1 MTATT
6 TTTPRTQTGVLVEQ
20 VVRRFG
26 DRVVLDHLDL
36 TIDDDEL
43 VVLLGPSGC
52 GKSTLQ
58 LGPRAR
64 AARAE
69 ERGPDPQGRRAGL
82 PQPGGGRLC
91 VQLRQGGRLVDL
103 EPAVGDRGQG
113 RCPDHRQGRSADR
126 PGQQLLRGNRQV
138 AQRPEPPGRL
148 ADLLT
153 RVARIFNWA
162 QQNPDQYA
170 KAIAKETGVSLED
183 ARTTVD
189 AYPFKITQVLP
200 EDVKAQQALSDAFF
214 EAGEINKKVDIT
226 TITDNL
232 LPDGFD
238 SSKQLMSAARRELHL
253 NAFLMEA
260 GHHEAAWRLPESNPR
275 ADFDLA
281 HWIELAQ
288 LAENAKFDSLFLAD
302 GPALT
307 GSGEFRPPGQLEPLT
322 LLTALSQHTSRIGL
336 IATVSSTYNEPYN
349 LARRLASV
357 DHVSGGRAGWN
368 IVTSATP
375 EEAANFGLDNRL
387 DHSSRYA
394 RADEFLDVAKALW
407 DSWETDAV
415 LGDKSSGRYS
425 DLSRLHTI
433 DHHGD
438 HFKVAGPLNV
448 ERPPQGHPLL
458 VQAGSSEDG
467 KSFAARHAEAIFT
480 AHQTYERAADF
491 YGDIKAR
498 TKAAGRDP
506 DGVLVLPGIVPIIG
520 STEREA
526 RELARQ
532 LDELRVP
539 EYGLWQLANILETD
553 TSAFELDK
561 PLPDFVLARPKLEGA
576 QSRAD
581 LIIELAQRESLTV
594 REILSRLGGGRGHFT
609 FIGTPDQVVDT
620 IVAWFEGGAADGFNI
635 MAAAL
640 PSGLETFIDHVLPI
654 LRRKGLFRE
663 DYTGS
668 DAA

>member
-1 MTATT
+1 
-6 TTTPRTQTGVLVEQ
+6 
-20 VVRRFG
+20 
-26 DRVVLDHLDL
+26 
-36 TIDDDEL
+36 
-43 VVLLGPSGC
+43 
-52 GKSTLQ
+52 
-58 LGPRAR
+58 
-64 AARAE
+64 
-69 ERGPDPQGRRAGL
+69 
-82 PQPGGGRLC
+82 
-91 VQLRQGGRLVDL
+91 
-103 EPAVGDRGQG
+103 
-113 RCPDHRQGRSADR
+113 
-126 PGQQLLRGNRQV
+126 
-138 AQRPEPPGRL
+138 
-148 ADLLT
+148 
-153 RVARIFNWA
+153 
-162 QQNPDQYA
+162 
-170 KAIAKETGVSLED
+170 
-183 ARTTVD
+183 
-189 AYPFKITQVLP
+189 
-200 EDVKAQQALSDAFF
+200 
-214 EAGEINKKVDIT
+214 
-226 TITDNL
+226 
-232 LPDGFD
+232 
-238 SSKQLMSAARRELHL
+238 MSAARRELHL

-302 GPALT
+302 SPGLT
-307 GSGEFRPPGQLEPLT
+307 SSGAFRPPGQLEPLT

-375 EEAANFGLDNRL
+375 QEAANFGLDNRL

-415 LGDKSSGRYS
+415 LGDKPSGRYS

-438 HFKVAGPLNV
+438 HFTVAGPLNV

-526 RELARQ
+526 HELARQ

-561 PLPDFVLARPKLEGA
+561 ALPDFVLSRPHLEGA
-576 QSRAD
+576 ESRAD

-594 REILSRLGGGRGHFT
+594 REILSRPGGGRGHFT
-609 FIGTPDQVVDT
+609 FTGTPDQIVDT

-640 PSGLETFIDHVLPI
+640 PSGLETFIDHVLPV

-663 DYTGS
+663 EYTG
-668 DAA
+668 ATLREHYALPVPANQFHRNGA